1 VTYPVAQRHLRAP
14 RGARLADRA
23 AVTAE
28 HLAFLAAHLTARDRW
43 LARVLH
49 EHRVFTST
57 QLTRLAFDS
66 TRTANQRL
74 LQLHQWRV
82 IDRFQPFL
90 DVGAAPMHY
99 VLDLA
104 GAAVLAA
111 EDGLAPAAVGYRHD
125 RAVGIG
131 HSLRLAHTVGV
142 NGLYTALVAL
152 ARHTIKPGQAAG
164 ALGERAVTAW
174 WPEARCAR
182 LWGDLA
188 RPDAYGRWRENDAEI
203 EFFLE
208 YDTGTESLTR
218 VAGKLHDYHHL
229 AAATAI
235 TTPVL
240 FWFPTP
246 AREAAARQALAATLA
261 ALQRPE
267 SVPVATTTTTAQ
279 PTAAPRAGRTQ
290 AAPDSPA
297 GARWLTLDPSRRPTT
312 HGTQSDQRVRLA
324 HLTWPHTGPGSPG
337 IHTRPGRAGEPA
349 PTPGPVPGAPGLA
362 APEPM
367 PPAVLP
373 AYLTRAARDGR

>member
-28 HLAFLAAHLTARDRW
+28 HLAFLAGHLTARDRW

-49 EHRVFTST
+49 EHRVLTST
-57 QLTRLAFDS
+57 QLTRLAFGS

-111 EDGLAPAAVGYRHD
+111 EDGLPPAEVGYRHD
-125 RAVGIG
+125 RAIGIG

-152 ARHTIKPGQAAG
+152 ARHTTNTGHAAG

-174 WPEARCAR
+174 WPETRCAR

-188 RPDAYGRWRENDAEI
+188 RPDAYARWRENDAEI

-208 YDTGTESLTR
+208 YDTGTEPLTR
-218 VAGKLHDYHHL
+218 VAGKLHDYHRL

-246 AREAAARQALAATLA
+246 AREAAARHALAATLA
-261 ALQRPE
+261 ALARPE
-267 SVPVATTTTTAQ
+267 SVPVATTTAQ
-279 PTAAPRAGRTQ
+279 PTAAPRAGRAT

-297 GARWLTLDPSRRPTT
+297 GDRWLTLDPGRRPET
-312 HGTQSDQRVRLA
+312 HGTQPGQRVRLA
-324 HLTWPHTGPGSPG
+324 QLTWPYTGSGAPGAHTG
-337 IHTRPGRAGEPA
+337 PGRAGEPA
-349 PTPGPVPGAPGLA
+349 LTPGPVPAAAGLA

-373 AYLTRAARDGR
+373 AYLTRAARNGR

>member
-28 HLAFLAAHLTARDRW
+28 HLAFLAGHLTARDRW

-49 EHRVFTST
+49 EHRVFTTT
-57 QLTRLAFDS
+57 QLTRLAFNS

-90 DVGAAPMHY
+90 EVGAAPMHY

-111 EDGLAPAAVGYRHD
+111 EDGLSPAAVGYRHD

-142 NGLYTALVAL
+142 NGLYTALVSL
-152 ARHTIKPGQAAG
+152 ARHTDAG
-164 ALGERAVTAW
+164 RASGGLGERAVTAW
-174 WPEARCAR
+174 WPETRCAR

-188 RPDAYGRWRENDAEI
+188 RPDAYARWHENGAEI

-208 YDTGTESLTR
+208 YDTGTEPLTR
-218 VAGKLHDYHHL
+218 VAGKLHDYQRL
-229 AAATAI
+229 ADATAI

-246 AREAAARQALAATLA
+246 AREAAGRQALAATLA
-261 ALQRPE
+261 ALAQPE
-267 SVPVATTTTTAQ
+267 SVPVVTTTAQ
-279 PTAAPRAGRTQ
+279 PIAAPRAGRATT
-290 AAPDSPA
+290 APDSPA
-297 GARWLTLDPSRRPTT
+297 GARWLTLDPGRRPTT
-312 HGTQSDQRVRLA
+312 HGTQPDQRVRLA
-324 HLTWPHTGPGSPG
+324 QLSWPRTGPGTPG
-337 IHTRPGRAGEPA
+337 GHAGPGRAGEPA
-349 PTPGPVPGAPGLA
+349 PTPGPVPGAAGLA
-362 APEPM
+362 APDPM

>member
-1 VTYPVAQRHLRAP
+1 MTYPVAQRHLRAP
-14 RGARLADRA
+14 RGVRLADRA

-28 HLAFLAAHLTARDRW
+28 HLAFLAGHLTARDRW

-49 EHRVFTST
+49 EHRVFTTT
-57 QLTRLAFDS
+57 QLTRLAFNS

-74 LQLHQWRV
+74 LQLYQWRV

-90 DVGAAPMHY
+90 EVGAAPMHY

-111 EDGLAPAAVGYRHD
+111 EDGLPPNAVGYRHD

-142 NGLYTALVAL
+142 NDLYTALVAV
-152 ARHTIKPGQAAG
+152 ARHTSTGRTS
-164 ALGERAVTAW
+164 GERAVTAW
-174 WPEARCAR
+174 WPETRCAR
-182 LWGDLA
+182 IWGDLA
-188 RPDAYGRWRENDAEI
+188 RPDAYARWRENDAEI

-208 YDTGTESLTR
+208 YDTGTEPLTR
-218 VAGKLHDYHHL
+218 VASKLHDYQRL

-246 AREAAARQALAATLA
+246 AREAAARHALAATLT
-261 ALQRPE
+261 ALGRPE
-267 SVPVATTTTTAQ
+267 SVPVATTTAQ
-279 PTAAPRAGRTQ
+279 PTAALRPGRAAT

-297 GARWLTLDPSRRPTT
+297 GARWLTLDPGRHPVT
-312 HGTQSDQRVRLA
+312 HATQRGQRVRLA
-324 HLTWPHTGPGSPG
+324 QLTWPHTGPGSLGNHPG
-337 IHTRPGRAGEPA
+337 PGRARESA
-349 PTPGPVPGAPGLA
+349 PTLRPVPAAAGLG

-373 AYLTRAARDGR
+373 AYLTRAARNGR